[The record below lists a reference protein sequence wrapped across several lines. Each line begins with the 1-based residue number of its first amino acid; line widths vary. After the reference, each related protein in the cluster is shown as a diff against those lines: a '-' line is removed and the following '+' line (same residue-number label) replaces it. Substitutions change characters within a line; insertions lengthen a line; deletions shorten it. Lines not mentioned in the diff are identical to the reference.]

1 MHPLP
6 AFKGAARQRG
16 IGGIDKNVRT
26 CCEKGSFEFGETG
39 PPDWIEVL
47 DDVSRRENVK
57 VAIKRHAVKI
67 TKKTDKK
74 SMNRAPAGKTA
85 CCKQTVT
92 GSRLTAYKKKTVLA
106 DLL

>member
-16 IGGIDKNVRT
+16 IGGIDKNVCT

-39 PPDWIEVL
+39 PPEL

-57 VAIKRHAVKI
+57 VAIKRRAVKI
-67 TKKTDKK
+67 AKKTDKK